1 VTVAAIQPRPRQAL
15 GWALAIIALGAAGFL
30 AADKDE
36 LLSTLTLVLI
46 GISAGSWLLAS
57 RFAGNMVVS
66 PAFIAAML
74 AIPFLGPAGAFAVPL
89 AGEVIAWMVLRYR
102 WRAAVINVAGSATP
116 TLLVAEAFA
125 PLDPSDTSL
134 AFFALLAAATV
145 AVLVLNTLVVVPLM
159 NVLDGRRPVMPDL
172 AAEADFLP
180 STLISVVFTLAVAE
194 AYIAWGLPALGLAM
208 LVVATL
214 AYMERLVSRSRE
226 QTRQYANL
234 SWGILSSLV
243 RALDERDHRAA
254 RHCAAVAMFS
264 RDIADYCGMDQ
275 HEQELAHTAGLL
287 HDIGKFTL
295 SDRVMERG
303 AQLDDTDWRGIRRHP
318 DIGADLLQDIGV
330 FGPVGEIVR
339 CHHERLDGRGYPQG
353 LTADEIPEVAKIVAV
368 AEVYDTLTAPDTY
381 RTPMNSFEALNELRR
396 VSGSQLDARYVDA
409 LADLLAGRGTD
420 YRHQDE
426 ADFDRELDMER
437 RMSEAAAPA

>member
-1 VTVAAIQPRPRQAL
+1 
-15 GWALAIIALGAAGFL
+15 
-30 AADKDE
+30 
-36 LLSTLTLVLI
+36 
-46 GISAGSWLLAS
+46 
-57 RFAGNMVVS
+57 
-66 PAFIAAML
+66 
-74 AIPFLGPAGAFAVPL
+74 
-89 AGEVIAWMVLRYR
+89 
-102 WRAAVINVAGSATP
+102 NVAGSATP
-116 TLLVAEAFA
+116 TLLAAGFLVLLNPAEG
-125 PLDPSDTSL
+125 SL
-134 AFFALLAAATV
+134 GFYAALAAAT
-145 AVLVLNTLVVVPLM
+145 AVMWELNSFITGALM
-159 NVLDGRRPVMPDL
+159 NVLDGIRPV
-172 AAEADFLP
+172 LP
-180 STLISVVFTLAVAE
+180 SVSDEVEVLPTMVLSAALVCIVAAGYVE
-194 AYIAWGLPALGLAM
+194 WGMPALALAIA
-208 LVVATL
+208 VIATIG
-214 AYMERLVSRSRE
+214 YMERLIGRSRE

-264 RDIADYCGMDQ
+264 RDIAELAGMDA

-303 AQLDDTDWRGIRRHP
+303 AQLDDADWRGIRRHP

-339 CHHERLDGRGYPQG
+339 CHHERLDGRGYPRG
-353 LTADEIPEVAKIVAV
+353 LTTEDIPEVAKIVAV

-396 VSGSQLDARYVDA
+396 VAGTQLEGRYVDA
-409 LADLLAGRGTD
+409 LATLLAGRGTD

-437 RMSEAAAPA
+437 RMSEAATPA